1 MTVDHKKALDLAR
14 EGKWDESH
22 QMIQS
27 FSDQMSCL
35 IHGYLH
41 RVEGD
46 LNNARYWYNRANVT
60 MPENTLEEEI
70 KRIYELIN
78 TI

>member
-1 MTVDHKKALDLAR
+1 MNNKHIRALDLAR
-14 EGKWDESH
+14 EGQWDKAHEIV
-22 QMIQS
+22 QA

-46 LNNARYWYNRANVT
+46 LNNARYWYNRANTT
-60 MPENTLEEEI
+60 MPENTLEEEFN
-70 KRIYELIN
+70 RLYELAN
-78 TI
+78 TG